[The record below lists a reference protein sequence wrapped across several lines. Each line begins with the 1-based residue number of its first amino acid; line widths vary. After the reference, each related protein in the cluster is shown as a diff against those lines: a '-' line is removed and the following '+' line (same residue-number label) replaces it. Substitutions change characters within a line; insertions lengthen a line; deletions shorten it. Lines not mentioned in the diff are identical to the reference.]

1 MPPKC
6 ASTESATAVSHQM
19 LWDVRCY
26 KVKQFECFHFAVKRR
41 WGSHVR
47 IKLFIW
53 IIYRIK
59 PKHMNC
65 EFARM
70 WILYNI
76 RCKNLAKMQAMGQ
89 VLDIVG
95 ILQLTILHFKA
106 ESLIEFNL
114 LCVSNSIVQSMTNI
128 YPAYNNVT
136 RDRTRVPWHSCHYPG
151 PEIEA
156 GANTMMYFTAAS
168 TSQHKSR
175 LLDLSLPP
183 HQLCISDSSWSLGHP
198 QFRHSSQF

>member
-1 MPPKC
+1 
-6 ASTESATAVSHQM
+6 M
-19 LWDVRCY
+19 LWDGRCY

-53 IIYRIK
+53 IIYSIK

-106 ESLIEFNL
+106 ESLIEFDL
-114 LCVSNSIVQSMTNI
+114 LCVSDSIVQSMTNI
-128 YPAYNNVT
+128 YIYPAYDNVT
-136 RDRTRVPWHSCHYPG
+136 RETWQDGCSVTQLSAHTFNFLFKMWG
-151 PEIEA
+151 EICA
-156 GANTMMYFTAAS
+156 WWSYNTEHVQCTG
-168 TSQHKSR
+168 R
-175 LLDLSLPP
+175 LVGE
-183 HQLCISDSSWSLGHP
+183 LG
-198 QFRHSSQF
+198 

>member
-6 ASTESATAVSHQM
+6 ASTESATAISHQM
-19 LWDVRCY
+19 LWDVRRY

-53 IIYRIK
+53 IIYSIK

-136 RDRTRVPWHSCHYPG
+136 RDSWQDACSVT
-151 PEIEA
+151 
-156 GANTMMYFTAAS
+156 
-168 TSQHKSR
+168 Q
-175 LLDLSLPP
+175 LSLSGVRDWGGCK
-183 HQLCISDSSWSLGHP
+183 HNDVFYRGLNFSTQIQIAGS
-198 QFRHSSQF
+198 

>member
-1 MPPKC
+1 
-6 ASTESATAVSHQM
+6 M

-53 IIYRIK
+53 IIYSVK
-59 PKHMNC
+59 PKHMNQNC

-70 WILYNI
+70 WRLYNI

-114 LCVSNSIVQSMTNI
+114 LCVFNSIVQSMTNI
-128 YPAYNNVT
+128 YTAYNNVT
-136 RDRTRVPWHSCHYPG
+136 RDTAVSSSG
-151 PEIEA
+151 PRLR

-183 HQLCISDSSWSLGHP
+183 HQLCIPDSSWSLGHP

>member
-1 MPPKC
+1 
-6 ASTESATAVSHQM
+6 M

-47 IKLFIW
+47 IKLFIYNIW
-53 IIYRIK
+53 IIYSVK
-59 PKHMNC
+59 PKHMNQNC

-114 LCVSNSIVQSMTNI
+114 LCVSNSIVRSMTNI
-128 YPAYNNVT
+128 YPAYIITWHVTLTQLSAAARDWGVQTQWCVLPRPQLLNTNPDCWILVCRLTNSASLIPPDLLVIRNSAIQVNFNAFVVNN
-136 RDRTRVPWHSCHYPG
+136 
-151 PEIEA
+151 
-156 GANTMMYFTAAS
+156 FTFY
-168 TSQHKSR
+168 Q
-175 LLDLSLPP
+175 
-183 HQLCISDSSWSLGHP
+183 
-198 QFRHSSQF
+198 

>member
-53 IIYRIK
+53 IIYCIK
-59 PKHMNC
+59 PKHINC

-136 RDRTRVPWHSCHYPG
+136 RDRTRVPWHSCQHTLLIFCTKCEGKFVPDDCTTRSMSSVL
-151 PEIEA
+151 A
-156 GANTMMYFTAAS
+156 GWWESLDTDWQLTTVSAN
-168 TSQHKSR
+168 KR
-175 LLDLSLPP
+175 
-183 HQLCISDSSWSLGHP
+183 
-198 QFRHSSQF
+198 

>member
-1 MPPKC
+1 
-6 ASTESATAVSHQM
+6 M

-53 IIYRIK
+53 IIYSIK

-136 RDRTRVPWHSCHYPG
+136 RDSWQDACSVTQLSAHTFNFLYKMWGNICAWWSYDTEHVQCTGWLVGELGYWL
-151 PEIEA
+151 
-156 GANTMMYFTAAS
+156 TADNCVN
-168 TSQHKSR
+168 Q
-175 LLDLSLPP
+175 
-183 HQLCISDSSWSLGHP
+183 
-198 QFRHSSQF
+198 

>member
-1 MPPKC
+1 
-6 ASTESATAVSHQM
+6 M

-53 IIYRIK
+53 IIYSI
-59 PKHMNC
+59 KHMNC

-136 RDRTRVPWHSCHYPG
+136 RDTAVSSSCPRMKRVQTQWCILPRPQLL
-151 PEIEA
+151 
-156 GANTMMYFTAAS
+156 NTNPDCWILVCRLTNSASLIPPDLLVIRNSVIQVNFNAFVVNNFTFY
-168 TSQHKSR
+168 Q
-175 LLDLSLPP
+175 
-183 HQLCISDSSWSLGHP
+183 
-198 QFRHSSQF
+198 